1 MTEPQTHNLWLFL
14 ELLARRKR
22 LIFFIIIIAT
32 ISSAVVSLVLPKWY
46 RATAVLLPPKNL
58 SVPLED
64 LGNWSDVMSV
74 TAGLNLPVRAT
85 PSDVY
90 ARMLQSRTITSRVM
104 DRFGLMDIYGESNYE
119 EAYEAL
125 MDHSD
130 FYVSDE
136 GLLIV
141 SVEDR
146 DPQMAA
152 DITNSFVDLLD
163 SVNIA
168 IVSERINQTKTFLAE
183 RLLQVKAEMGA
194 ARDSLEAF
202 QMKNRAVDFDEQTRL
217 AIEQAAALKV
227 TLAGV
232 ELKLRMGELTLG
244 KDNAELIELQQQR
257 TIVLRQLQQLETVNA
272 DSSFFSLPVAA
283 IPSLK
288 GQYEELYSRVEV
300 AEALYQVL
308 LEQSEK
314 AKIKEYEKM
323 PTISVLDRAK
333 PPTLKSRPQRGIIVA
348 STFGLSIIFALF
360 VAAVVDYFGRLR
372 NRSPEDHERL
382 MFFVSAYFGWL
393 PGVKSSRKAGGAGTP
408 GNKQGS
414 ENVNLRN

>member
-22 LIFFIIIIAT
+22 LIFSIIIVAT
-32 ISSAVVSLVLPKWY
+32 LGSAIVSLLLPKWF
-46 RATAVLLPPKNL
+46 RATAVILPPKNL
-58 SVPLED
+58 SVPIEEMSS
-64 LGNWSDVMSV
+64 WSDVMSV

-90 ARMLQSRTITSRVM
+90 ARMLRSRTITSRVM
-104 DRFGLMDIYGESNYE
+104 DKFGLMERYGESNYE
-119 EAYEAL
+119 EAYQAL
-125 MDHSD
+125 MDHAD

-136 GLLIV
+136 GLLVV

-146 DPQMAA
+146 DPQTAA
-152 DITNSFVDLLD
+152 DMANTFVDQLD
-163 SVNIA
+163 SVNIE
-168 IVSERINQTKTFLAE
+168 IVSERVNQTKHFLSD
-183 RLLQVKAEMGA
+183 RLLQVKAELDT

-202 QMKNRAVDFDEQTRL
+202 QMKHRAVDFDEQTRL
-217 AIEQAAALKV
+217 AIDQAAALKV
-227 TLAGV
+227 TLAEV

-244 KDNAELIELQQQR
+244 KNNAELIELEHQR
-257 TIVLRQLQQLETVNA
+257 TIVLQQLQQLEMVNA

-288 GQYEELYSRVEV
+288 GQYEVLYSRVEV

-333 PPTLKSRPQRGIIVA
+333 PPTLKSWPQRSIIVA
-348 STFGLSIIFALF
+348 TTFGLSIIFAIFL
-360 VAAVVDYFGRLR
+360 AAVVDYFARIR
-372 NRSPEDHERL
+372 DRSPEDYERL

-393 PGVKSSRKAGGAGTP
+393 PGVGKSKKGTSAKAGADT
-408 GNKQGS
+408 QGS
-414 ENVNLRN
+414 ENVKFRN